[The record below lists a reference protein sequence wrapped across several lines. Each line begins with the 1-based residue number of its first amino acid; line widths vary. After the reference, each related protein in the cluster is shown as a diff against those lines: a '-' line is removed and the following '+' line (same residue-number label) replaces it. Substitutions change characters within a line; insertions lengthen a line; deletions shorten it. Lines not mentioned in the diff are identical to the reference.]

1 MTVRVGVPVLLV
13 SGEHHLGLGSA
24 AATGMAKTTFCRRR
38 GACVFV
44 ETARGEEEQRQQCEL
59 YTTVVA
65 CGEQIILHLPPAKVH
80 FQQTNEIFKLQPAQ
94 KPKVAPWFT
103 KDTLD
108 RFFHVVGA
116 SQLLRHA
123 CELQNEMSQ
132 LEEARKFHLVLYSEG
147 DGKQSFSRAADKSYA
162 EGLGLKDKANGVA
175 TTGDATKNELL
186 HAMDVRL
193 KTLREEL
200 TSTLDQAAGGPYSF
214 QELADLLEFT
224 QSFGSTELKSLFLKY
239 FSMSQ
244 HGKAVDVSDNYHS
257 PSGTMCDNEDRT
269 NVRKLL
275 HATPSVSGHLDGR
288 QTQTDSDESSDSSG
302 ESYNPTERSRP
313 MMRSASPRRSAS
325 PMRRVQIGRCGS
337 RRSTALTIKSL
348 GFYPARERIAAI
360 NRETE
365 NSSEDEDPKE
375 VPKKAESSVRSMSV
389 QDAISLFESKQ
400 RDLNLDFQKRRASA
414 EIGTALINTKESVL
428 RRWSAGMEDNSANI
442 QDNISSDVSQIVTEN
457 SLLRSPVEEKAEG
470 DPPTGSDIKF
480 SPGNVK
486 TDNATDGDECKP
498 AKNGTI
504 GLLAPEV
511 NENCDLQ
518 LTSSEWN
525 LQKNVELHQVVL
537 KMMENK
543 PSGNQNQAGN
553 SANKNILDVSSA
565 QKGGFSEQYKEKRDA
580 KLRMENAGKRA
591 EKEAKF
597 RAMKEDLDRRKAET
611 SNKSGHANAKQ
622 NQLERSQ
629 GILRNSSLLGNP
641 KRENSKPIISRKAPI
656 RSSPVSAMRTSSS
669 SGASPRTS
677 TTPSKTSSTPTPMST
692 STVPIRKK
700 QQPAPSPTRTN
711 PRMERSQVQHSK
723 NTTRTVQ
730 SEEKPTI
737 KSKDNKKP
745 NLIKKSSNSCGVI
758 SHVPTATD
766 DSIMNSAKPN
776 FYNKVTKKS
785 SVVVVPLES
794 KPFLRKG
801 TGIGPGVGPV
811 IVKTKVAQLADSSKA
826 DVNLAQAQ
834 ESQADVN
841 VNASQLPEINED
853 QVKMDVAESGDCN
866 NILNKFADVI
876 EPDNKKNDVTDQL
889 YSKADDP
896 LETEATFSA
905 EAPLDIG
912 QMNAQEDVTDLIW
925 AQMDQQEKQ
934 LIQESAPSEATVPTV
949 VTPELSMR
957 SPRIRHSLSQ
967 MLQADSGEAE
977 VANEW
982 GNAENPPALVYQKDS
997 PKGFKRLLKFA
1008 RKNRG
1013 GDIATGWGSSPVLS
1027 EGEDDN
1033 DEPKG
1038 FNKRNIDALL
1048 RKSAHV
1054 KGFGHQKAMLQ
1065 ESYDGGNSSKRSL
1078 EYNAL
1083 HEYVPKHFTQSSS
1096 PKLREDQVSSAAAA
1110 SSKGYYARTA

>member
-1 MTVRVGVPVLLV
+1 MEGRTSLDGPLDYVAFKYLSDNNSYQVYLCHQGKTELLA
-13 SGEHHLGLGSA
+13 LGSP
-24 AATGMAKTTFCRRR
+24 
-38 GACVFV
+38 
-44 ETARGEEEQRQQCEL
+44 
-59 YTTVVA
+59 
-65 CGEQIILHLPPAKVH
+65 EQIILHLPPAKVH
-80 FQQTNEIFKLQPAQ
+80 FQQTNEIYTLQPAQ
-94 KPKVAPWFT
+94 EPKVASWFT

-132 LEEARKFHLVLYSEG
+132 LEEARRFHLVLYAEG
-147 DGKQSFSRAADKSYA
+147 DGKQSLSRAADTSYL

-200 TSTLDQAAGGPYSF
+200 TSTLDQAAGGPCSF

-224 QSFGSTELKSLFLKY
+224 QSFGSTELKSLILKY

-244 HGKAVDVSDNYHS
+244 HGQAVDVSDNCHS

-269 NVRKLL
+269 NMRKLL

-288 QTQTDSDESSDSSG
+288 QTPTDSDESSDSSG

-325 PMRRVQIGRCGS
+325 PMRRVQIGRSGS

-348 GFYPARERIAAI
+348 GFYPARERIAAM

-375 VPKKAESSVRSMSV
+375 VPKKPENSVRSMSV

-414 EIGTALINTKESVL
+414 EIGASLINTKKSVL
-428 RRWSAGMEDNSANI
+428 RRWSAGMEDNSTNI
-442 QDNISSDVSQIVTEN
+442 QDNTSSDFSQKVTEN
-457 SLLRSPVEEKAEG
+457 SLLKSSVEEKTEG
-470 DPPTGSDIKF
+470 DPPSGSEVKI
-480 SPGNVK
+480 SLGNVE

-525 LQKNVELHQVVL
+525 LQKNVELNQVVL
-537 KMMENK
+537 KMIENK

-580 KLRMENAGKRA
+580 KLRGENAGKRA
-591 EKEAKF
+591 EKELKF
-597 RAMKEDLDRRKAET
+597 RAMTEDLDRRKAET
-611 SNKSGHANAKQ
+611 SNKSGHASAKQ
-622 NQLERSQ
+622 DQLEQSQ
-629 GILRNSSLLGNP
+629 RTLRNSSLLGNP

-677 TTPSKTSSTPTPMST
+677 TTPSKTSNTPTPMST
-692 STVPIRKK
+692 STAPIRKK

-711 PRMERSQVQHSK
+711 TRMERSQVQHSK
-723 NTTRTVQ
+723 NTTRKVQ

-737 KSKDNKKP
+737 KSKDNKKR
-745 NLIKKSSNSCGVI
+745 NLIKKSSNSCGVN
-758 SHVPTATD
+758 SHVPSATD
-766 DSIMNSAKPN
+766 DSTMNSAKPN

-785 SVVVVPLES
+785 SVVPLES

-841 VNASQLPEINED
+841 VDASQLPEINED
-853 QVKMDVAESGDCN
+853 QLKMDVAESGDCN

-876 EPDNKKNDVTDQL
+876 EPDNKKNDVTEQL

-905 EAPLDIG
+905 EAPLGIE

-934 LIQESAPSEATVPTV
+934 LIQESAPSEPTV

-957 SPRIRHSLSQ
+957 SPRVRHSLSQ
-967 MLQADSGEAE
+967 MLQADSGEAGI
-977 VANEW
+977 ANEW

-1013 GDIATGWGSSPVLS
+1013 GDSITTGWGSSPVLS

-1048 RKSAHV
+1048 RKSAPHV
-1054 KGFGHQKAMLQ
+1054 KGFGHQKAVIQ
-1065 ESYDGGNSSKRSL
+1065 GSYDGGNSSKRSL

-1110 SSKGYYARTA
+1110 SSKASRSFFSLSTFRSKGNEAKIR